1 MPRGGFYR
9 SGLPAEMTTKPIT
22 KANKPLANSRQ
33 QAPVVV
39 SSNFFL
45 MTCWSVPIMFH
56 LELPC
61 ILI

>member
-45 MTCWSVPIMFH
+45 
-56 LELPC
+56 LGK
-61 ILI
+61 